1 MCHLSFFFVRGMD
14 KVELVGGG
22 SVINGATPSIFL
34 SFAILGIR
42 SLTRYCNF
50 TPFQKGGGDILKK
63 ND

>member
-1 MCHLSFFFVRGMD
+1 MSLFYFIFFSFL
-14 KVELVGGG
+14 KVVDLVGGG